1 VRVLVLTLDL
11 GIPGCRSLKARRS
24 VLARLKASLRKDLN
38 LSVSE
43 VPPRDI
49 HDRARLG
56 VAAVVDNRAQGD
68 AQYERI
74 HAILARDPRVLL
86 IAEEKEYW

>member
-11 GIPGCRSLKARRS
+11 NLPGCRSLKARRA
-24 VLARLKASLRKDLN
+24 VLERLKARLRRDLN

-43 VPPRDI
+43 VAPRDI

-56 VAAVVDNRAQGD
+56 VAAVVDDRAQGD
-68 AQYERI
+68 GQYEKVL
-74 HAILARDPRVLL
+74 AILAREPRVVL
-86 IAEEKEYW
+86 IDEEKEYW

>member
-1 VRVLVLTLDL
+1 MLVMTVDL
-11 GIPGCRSLKARRS
+11 ALPGCRSLKARRA
-24 VLARLKASLRKDLN
+24 VLESLKNRLRRDLN

-43 VPPRDI
+43 VAPRDI

-56 VAAVVDNRAQGD
+56 IAAGVDDRARGD

-74 HAILARDPRVLL
+74 LAMLAGERRCLL
-86 IAEEKEYW
+86 IEEEKEYW